1 MPNPT
6 LQVIVASTRP
16 RRVGRMVADYI
27 VKQIAGRDAFDV
39 EVLDLKEIDLPLMDE
54 PNHPRLR
61 RYEHQHTRDWSATIS
76 RGDAYL
82 LVMPEYNHSFT
93 APLKNALD
101 YLNAEWAG
109 KPVAVASYGGISGG
123 TRAAAAITEVLM
135 MLGMRISNASIAI
148 PWVAQHISDDRFV
161 GYPQIDH
168 AIDALY
174 SSLTG
179 LLPAGSTRAAGD

>member
-1 MPNPT
+1 MSTPL

-27 VKQIAGRDAFDV
+27 VERLAEQGGFTL
-39 EVLDLKEIDLPLMDE
+39 EVVDLAEVALPLLDE
-54 PNHPRLR
+54 PNHPRLG
-61 RYEHQHTRDWSATIS
+61 RYEHAHTKAWSATVS

-101 YLNAEWAG
+101 YLNAEWHG

-123 TRAAAAITEVLM
+123 TRAAAAITEVLVA
-135 MLGMRISNASIAI
+135 LGMVVSSVAVAI
-148 PWVAQHISDDRFV
+148 PSVQSHLADGRFV
-161 GYPQIDH
+161 GYPQADH
-168 AIDALY
+168 AIDATRSAL
-174 SSLTG
+174 LG
-179 LLPAGSTRAAGD
+179 LLGPRSDG